1 MLQGQPGET
10 ARCVEHDCPMFQIG
24 DEYVCVLECVDEHLG
39 GKQVRDLVVVED
51 GLISVLFDDD
61 HELPLLCPHCGDP
74 IDADEDELLA
84 EVSGLYLVA
93 LQYVPADPGVD
104 EYEGIEFLF
113 ASDPDVDIDDIPD
126 DVDTFELFLH
136 PDSALEIV
144 CPNQS

>member
-1 MLQGQPGET
+1 
-10 ARCVEHDCPMFQIG
+10 
-24 DEYVCVLECVDEHLG
+24 
-39 GKQVRDLVVVED
+39 
-51 GLISVLFDDD
+51 
-61 HELPLLCPHCGDP
+61 LCPHCGDP